1 MKIGLKII
9 AKYDPSVEW
18 FPNAYLMHSVG
29 MWKIKFIE
37 QVLKM

>member
-9 AKYDPSVEW
+9 AKYDPSIEW
-18 FPNAYLMHSVG
+18 FTYANLMHGVG